1 MQLRLAQ
8 ERLTALEASLPGEV
22 AAAQTALAEARV
34 RCEAEEATVRCV
46 CCVLWGG
53 CEDVRRLTDQ

>member
-34 RCEAEEATVRCV
+34 RCEAEEAAVRCV
-46 CCVLWGG
+46 CAVSVGYWLI
-53 CEDVRRLTDQ
+53 